1 MSVGADLRVRP
12 PVLGAHI
19 GAPLHGGRQVA
30 PSSVICSANATFPP
44 GGRYGASRRPRHMGC
59 VIIRRGAQRAPA
71 GGQRPPLRRRKL
83 HIPRF
88 RLRRKLT
95 HSAAPTLPT
104 EPAAVAAGLRRG
116 PRLQPPLK
124 REVAFAE
131 QMTEGF
137 SSLDQRTPQSALR
150 LTAPHQRGPKK
161 RFHKK
166 PPSDEGGG
174 WPKARRRER
183 PGGHMGP
190 PLRKFRPVVTR
201 RGGPAYPP
209 HPSWAHT

>member
-1 MSVGADLRVRP
+1 
-12 PVLGAHI
+12 
-19 GAPLHGGRQVA
+19 
-30 PSSVICSANATFPP
+30 
-44 GGRYGASRRPRHMGC
+44 MGC
-59 VIIRRGAQRAPA
+59 VIIRRGALRAPA

-83 HIPRF
+83 HIVRF

-150 LTAPHQRGPKK
+150 LTAP
-161 RFHKK
+161 
-166 PPSDEGGG
+166 SSEGAKETL
-174 WPKARRRER
+174 PQKAS
-183 PGGHMGP
+183 
-190 PLRKFRPVVTR
+190 L
-201 RGGPAYPP
+201 
-209 HPSWAHT
+209 